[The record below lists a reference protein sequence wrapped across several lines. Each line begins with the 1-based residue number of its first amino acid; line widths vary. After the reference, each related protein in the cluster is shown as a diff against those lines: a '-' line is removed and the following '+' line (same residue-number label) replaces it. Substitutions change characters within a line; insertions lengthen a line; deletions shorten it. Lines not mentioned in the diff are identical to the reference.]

1 MKYTIETEIN
11 APREKVAELAG
22 NPDNWQK
29 WMEGLKS
36 YEHMSGTLGA
46 GLKVG
51 SKYRVVFK
59 TGNVEMEFIAEVALR
74 NLPDEMRMTMD
85 ASNLFAATASRF
97 IALAS
102 QKTTYVSEQDFRF
115 KGVFNKLV
123 GFVLQREFKKQ
134 TLQHMKNFKRFAEK

>member
-1 MKYTIETEIN
+1 MKYTFETEIN

-29 WMEGLKS
+29 WREGLKS

-46 GLKVG
+46 PG
-51 SKYRVVFK
+51 SKYRLVFK

-74 NLPDEMRMTMD
+74 NLPDDMRMTMD
-85 ASNLFAATASRF
+85 ACNLFATTTDRF
-97 IALAS
+97 IVLS
-102 QKTTYVSEQDFRF
+102 PQKTKSVSEQNFQF
-115 KGVFNKLV
+115 KGVFNKIV

-134 TLQHMKNFKRFAEK
+134 TLQHMENFKRFAEK